1 MNYLIANNCWSAL
14 ITITASLCLRMW
26 PNVNA
31 PSCQINHDQRVG
43 DTNETRERWF
53 TAGKMGTRMWKPRCF
68 VWPGG
73 GDRGIR
79 WPGEG
84 GGHGH
89 APARKLGDTHTD
101 TQTDRGRN
109 TGIVGESERRWIMDI
124 PMAGD
129 ISALV
134 TAGQEM
140 GSHGK
145 QRGNMIGLRRVSDCL
160 FLEIIITLLFY
171 LSTLSSQLFARRQ
184 GDKWENILTDWNIL
198 HFDLFWGHKQ
208 QVSNCFCVLTGKFTH
223 SLPLFIF

>member
-1 MNYLIANNCWSAL
+1 MTSGSG
-14 ITITASLCLRMW
+14 TQMR
-26 PNVNA
+26 
-31 PSCQINHDQRVG
+31 
-43 DTNETRERWF
+43 RERDDLQPGKWEPGCENPDASCDPA
-53 TAGKMGTRMWKPRCF
+53 AGTGGSGDQVRGGAWSRSGTQ
-68 VWPGG
+68 
-73 GDRGIR
+73 I
-79 WPGEG
+79 
-84 GGHGH
+84 GGH
-89 APARKLGDTHTD
+89 THR
-101 TQTDRGRN
+101 QTDRGRN

-184 GDKWENILTDWNIL
+184 GDK
-198 HFDLFWGHKQ
+198 
-208 QVSNCFCVLTGKFTH
+208 
-223 SLPLFIF
+223 

>member
-1 MNYLIANNCWSAL
+1 MTSGSG
-14 ITITASLCLRMW
+14 TQM
-26 PNVNA
+26 
-31 PSCQINHDQRVG
+31 G
-43 DTNETRERWF
+43 RERDDLQPGKWEPGCENPDASCDPA
-53 TAGKMGTRMWKPRCF
+53 AGTGGSGDQVR
-68 VWPGG
+68 GG
-73 GDRGIR
+73 GMVTLR
-79 WPGEG
+79 
-84 GGHGH
+84 H
-89 APARKLGDTHTD
+89 ANWGTH

-171 LSTLSSQLFARRQ
+171 LSTISSQLFARSQ
-184 GDKWENILTDWNIL
+184 GDK
-198 HFDLFWGHKQ
+198 
-208 QVSNCFCVLTGKFTH
+208 
-223 SLPLFIF
+223 